1 MSEAKKQPAI
11 QPVGC
16 LCEAV
21 RDTII
26 HIGARSTV
34 QCCMS
39 AVAVLE
45 FHLLLPSGM
54 QPQPSVVMLVQRLS
68 TTAAVRVT
76 LALCWLEDLDVVM
89 QIATC

>member
-1 MSEAKKQPAI
+1 MTPRSSLASSLWDISVKPSET
-11 QPVGC
+11 
-16 LCEAV
+16 
-21 RDTII
+21 RII
-26 HIGARSTV
+26 HTGARSTV

-68 TTAAVRVT
+68 TAAVRVT
-76 LALCWLEDLDVVM
+76 LALCWLEDLGVVM

>member
-26 HIGARSTV
+26 RIVARSTV

-45 FHLLLPSGM
+45 FHLLRPSGM

-68 TTAAVRVT
+68 TAAARVT

>member
-45 FHLLLPSGM
+45 FHLLRPSGM

-68 TTAAVRVT
+68 TAAARVT